1 MSCPKIGEGIKSE
14 CTEVKPVVSPLSA
27 PMGGK
32 IMVPKDA
39 YVLMPR
45 TCEYVMLHGKEEPKL
60 QM

>member
-1 MSCPKIGEGIKSE
+1 MSERMKSE

-27 PMGGK
+27 PVGGR
-32 IMVPKDA
+32 IMAPNDA

-45 TCEYVMLHGKEEPKL
+45 ACEYVMLHGKEEPKL

>member
-1 MSCPKIGEGIKSE
+1 MGERMKSE